1 MQKIILFLLLFLSAV
16 NLSGQ
21 NSGKSTG
28 GGSSNSGSVDSN
40 REPKN
45 LNTYGS
51 GHFLE
56 GEMID
61 CVTKNAISDDTE
73 LILVSRFLM

>member
-28 GGSSNSGSVDSN
+28 GGSSNSGSADSD
-40 REPKN
+40 RWCIDFD
-45 LNTYGS
+45 TYGS
-51 GHFLE
+51 GHFIE
-56 GEMID
+56 GELVD
-61 CVTKNAISDDTE
+61 YVTKKPICGEND
-73 LILVSRFLM
+73 LIQ